1 MVILL
6 ASLAGCTGTVPGTE
20 PPQAASTGVVV
31 LEIVG
36 TDQGP
41 VAFLWSDRERQ
52 RGTRGSYC
60 WSGGNLRGCVDTP
73 GSLPPE
79 AFTPVAAGTPLRLL
93 GDFSGASVSKGLPPR
108 REFGP
113 LRRAAPVELAGR
125 MGVLE
130 GDPGR
135 YVLEVFADWNGET
148 LSGDAVFTF
157 GIEIAD

>member
-1 MVILL
+1 VLLL
-6 ASLAGCTGTVPGTE
+6 ASLACCGGTAPGTE
-20 PPQAASTGVVV
+20 PPRAASTGAVV

-52 RGTRGSYC
+52 RGMRGTYC
-60 WSGGNLRGCVDTP
+60 WSSGDVHGCADTP
-73 GSLPPE
+73 GPLLPE

-93 GDFSGASVSKGLPPR
+93 GDFSSAGVNLGRPPH
-108 REFGP
+108 REFEP
-113 LRRAAPVELAGR
+113 VRRPTPVGLAGR